1 MEIKKK
7 NFFTLTFFIIGFIIL
22 LPICI
27 VFLQTLKIS
36 KQDLILFL
44 NSNFID
50 YSKQTFLLVILTAL
64 YSLILAVV
72 PAFIL
77 SFFKIKY
84 KNIFDVFLTLPL
96 AIPCYII
103 AFTYSDIIGFNGYLY
118 NLFNY
123 WFNFQYDVLNIYW
136 LSLFLSFSLYPYI
149 YITSRISFSLIG
161 STYLNLSQNLSLSK
175 FKIIH
180 KIIIPLSFSGIFSGL
195 ILVVMEILNEYGAVK
210 YFGIETFS
218 VGIFKYWF
226 SLSNKSVAIFLSAT
240 LLILVLLLL
249 YFSSFLSKRDEKIRY
264 HIKSNIKS
272 SHLFSHS
279 NNNFILYFII
289 SLPIFFGF
297 LLPVIHITNNVIKYI
312 NNYNFN
318 DLLQLVGNS
327 LYVSFISS
335 LFIVIISFYLLNVK
349 REFKNK
355 YVTNIL
361 KLLTTGY
368 AIPGAVIGLSLM
380 LFIRFFDT
388 NLTFLM
394 GSIFL
399 LIYAYIFRFMSV
411 AIYPIQSSMEKQ
423 PIIFDKQSKS
433 LKSSYL
439 KTFTNITLPLNKK
452 ALFSAFIL
460 VFIDIVKELPIT
472 LILRPFNFET
482 LATQTYIYASEE
494 NLGLSSLFSL
504 TIIICCSI
512 LLVYV
517 TSILNKKNV
526 SKSK

>member
-1 MEIKKK
+1 MPILFILIESINLKYFDFSSSFL
-7 NFFTLTFFIIGFIIL
+7 NYFFSTFELVFYTCFISIL
-22 LPICI
+22 LAVIPAWII
-27 VFLQTLKIS
+27 
-36 KQDLILFL
+36 
-44 NSNFID
+44 
-50 YSKQTFLLVILTAL
+50 TFND
-64 YSLILAVV
+64 
-72 PAFIL
+72 
-77 SFFKIKY
+77 IKH
-84 KNIFDVFLTLPL
+84 KNIFDLLHILPL
-96 AIPCYII
+96 SIPGYIM
-103 AFTYSDIIGFNGYLY
+103 AFTYADILGFNGYFDVFLQRY
-118 NLFNY
+118 FNARISL
-123 WFNFQYDVLNIYW
+123 DILSVEW
-136 LSLFLSFSLYPYI
+136 LSFFLALSLYPYI
-149 YITSRISFSLIG
+149 YTTARISFTLIG
-161 STYLNLSQNLSLSK
+161 GTYLNLSKILGLSK
-175 FKIIH
+175 IKTFFKIIL
-180 KIIIPLSFSGIFSGL
+180 PLSISAIFSGTM
-195 ILVVMEILNEYGAVK
+195 LVVMEILNEYGAVN
-210 YFGIETFS
+210 YFGVKTFS

-452 ALFSAFIL
+452 ALLSAFIL